1 MAHEAGRGAVEARTR
16 ARARDVGAREA
27 GRDEL
32 GVGRERLEG
41 ADVLGDADAREL
53 VAQHLRGGG
62 GGGGRRRAAA
72 GQRPRGGGRGCARRA
87 PI

>member
-1 MAHEAGRGAVEARTR
+1 MAHEAGRGAVEARAR

-53 VAQHLRGGG
+53 VAQDL
-62 GGGGRRRAAA
+62 RAAA
-72 GQRPRGGGRGCARRA
+72 AAAGGRSTAARRRGRGCARRA
-87 PI
+87 AI